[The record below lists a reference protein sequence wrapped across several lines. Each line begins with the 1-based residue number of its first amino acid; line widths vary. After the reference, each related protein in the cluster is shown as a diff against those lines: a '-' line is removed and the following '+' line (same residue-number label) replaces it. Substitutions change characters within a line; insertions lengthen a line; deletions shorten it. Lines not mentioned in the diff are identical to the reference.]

1 MVAAFFIVAGVA
13 TFLIAFVAVIVA
25 RVVLDR
31 RRRAQ
36 DPDAFPQG
44 ALLLKT
50 ETLSSIS
57 LWHSLLARFDF
68 VKTMRAR
75 IHEADMKWTVG
86 RLTLAMLLGGAIG
99 LALLINVS
107 WVPTWAAILA
117 GGLAGMLPYLRVLRL
132 RTKRFRKFQEQFP
145 EALDFM
151 ARSLAAGHPF
161 SVALEMLANDNVQP
175 ISAEMRRTAD
185 ERKLG
190 MSWENA
196 FRNLTERVPLVEV
209 SLFAAAVQMQSRTG
223 GKLNDV
229 LARLADSMRESV
241 AFQGEVR
248 SLAAH
253 GKLTGAVL
261 TVLPLFITAMMLV
274 VNPGYFLVL
283 LNHPHGKDLIAAAVV
298 CLVLAHVA
306 IRRIVDIKI

>member
-1 MVAAFFIVAGVA
+1 MVAAFVIVAFIA
-13 TFLIAFVAVIVA
+13 TFFVAVVAVVVA
-25 RVVLDR
+25 RVVLEHR
-31 RRRAQ
+31 RRER
-36 DPDAFPQG
+36 DPEASMQT
-44 ALLLKT
+44 ALLKSDV
-50 ETLSSIS
+50 LSSIS
-57 LWHSLLARFDF
+57 LWQSLLARFDF
-68 VKTMRAR
+68 VETMKTRLQ
-75 IHEADMKWTVG
+75 EADLKWTVG

-107 WVPTWAAILA
+107 WVPTWAAVL
-117 GGLAGMLPYLRVLRL
+117 GCGLAGMLPYLRVLRL
-132 RTKRFRKFQEQFP
+132 RAKRFRKFQEQFP
-145 EALDFM
+145 EALDFI

-161 SVALEMLANDNVQP
+161 SAALEMLANDNLQP

-190 MSWENA
+190 MSWESA
-196 FRNLTERVPLVEV
+196 FRNLTRRVPLVEV

-241 AFQGEVR
+241 ALQDEVR
-248 SLAAH
+248 SMAAH

-261 TVLPLFITAMMLV
+261 SILPLFIAAMMV
-274 VNPGYFLVL
+274 AVNPGYFLIL
-283 LNHPHGKDLIAAAVV
+283 LNHPHGKDLIATAIA
-298 CLVLAHVA
+298 CLVLAHVT